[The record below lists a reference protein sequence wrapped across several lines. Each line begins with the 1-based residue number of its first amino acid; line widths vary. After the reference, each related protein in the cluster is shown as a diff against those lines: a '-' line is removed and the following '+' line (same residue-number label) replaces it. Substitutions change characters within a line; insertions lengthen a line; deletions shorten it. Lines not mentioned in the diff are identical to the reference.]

1 MVNTIRPVGT
11 IFAALALLT
20 LSKPVVLTA
29 QDTRQDFV
37 TRAVSEPDPT
47 RQRELLQAALNPA
60 LGAGDSIFGVAAQY
74 LAQNFLEAGQDSL
87 AGVWLKWAI
96 RYSPGMQPDTLLF
109 PQSVVS
115 AYRAAQEVVSQPG
128 AAAQTARTTWEWEI
142 LAVGEGPGRLRVTRS
157 GSAVTPQI
165 LVLGVGLLN
174 LDERVT
180 LGAGTYTVEGSAS
193 GYISQTATVEIL
205 PGVTTIVAFN
215 LSARGDSVISG
226 AMELNALDKLVRIT
240 AFRLGQ
246 PTCGTGFIAGT
257 DGLVLTTYRTIRG
270 AENLQVEGLDGVAED
285 VRVAAYDASS
295 NVAVVTVPFRR
306 PDSLPLAEETVDRS
320 YVWALTHPECGTAGS
335 TRTRLLSTAGPTLRL
350 EGAVVGGEQGGP
362 LIDNSGSVV
371 GLGTGSATALRVATA
386 RAILDQAR
394 RNLVAG
400 ALLDPQQVAMREN
413 HLYGR
418 VDLRSSI
425 QGATASVTP
434 MELWQW
440 AATARTDSLPF
451 VFTGPMGRYSVDL
464 MLAGELQQRTEMQV
478 QPGQLI
484 ALSLALPGGGSGKT
498 IGIVGGLGAAGL
510 LTFLV
515 LGGGQPPCPT
525 PPCNGPPPTTGSIT
539 IFFPHN

>member
-1 MVNTIRPVGT
+1 MVNTIRPMGA
-11 IFAALALLT
+11 ILAGLALLT
-20 LSKPVVLTA
+20 LSKPVALTA

-37 TRAVSEPDPT
+37 TRAVAEPDPT
-47 RQRELLQAALNPA
+47 RQRELLQAALDPA
-60 LGAGDSIFGVAAQY
+60 LGPGDSIFGVAAQY
-74 LAQNFLEAGQDSL
+74 LAQNFLQAGQDSL
-87 AGVWLKWAI
+87 ASVWLKWAI
-96 RYSPGMQPDTLLF
+96 RYSPGMQPDTLQF

-115 AYRAAQEVVSQPG
+115 AYRAAQEVVSQQG
-128 AAAQTARTTWEWEI
+128 AAAQTPRVDFAWPTLT
-142 LAVGEGPGRLRVTRS
+142 VGEGPGSLRVSRS
-157 GSAVTPQI
+157 AAAVTPQI
-165 LVLGVGLLN
+165 LVRGVGLLN

-180 LGAGTYTVEGSAS
+180 LGAGTYTVEGSAA
-193 GYISQTATVEIL
+193 GYLSQTATVEIL

-215 LSARGDSVISG
+215 LAARGDSVISG
-226 AMELNALDKLVRIT
+226 EMELNALDKLVRIT

-246 PTCGTGFIAGT
+246 PACGTGFIAGA

-270 AENLQVEGLDGVAED
+270 AENLQVEGSDGVAED

-295 NVAVVTVPFRR
+295 NVAVVTVPFGR
-306 PDSLPLAEETVDRS
+306 PDSLPLAEETADRS
-320 YVWALTHPECGTAGS
+320 YVWALTHPDCGTAGS

-400 ALLDPQQVAMREN
+400 TLVDPQQVAMREN

-498 IGIVGGLGAAGL
+498 IGIVGGLGVAGL
-510 LTFLV
+510 LAALV
-515 LGGGQPPCPT
+515 LGGGGD
-525 PPCNGPPPTTGSIT
+525 GPPVVVPPTVGSIT